1 VLGGEA
7 VLEGEL
13 SIVALANVMRRT
25 PVTRVRELRWTP
37 PQWLNLCIDGIH
49 ARVEPQLLNLCIDG
63 IHARV
68 EALHPSAET
77 PDDEPQRC
85 GGNPEDDL
93 GGAHATTRS
102 PGICG
107 VFFFTGCCTPKGG
120 SLPRPGGGFRRSIP
134 TGGGLCSIQ
143 PTQFQLPDSPSGL
156 ALFVHNKAPIRTLQD
171 LPSRPRRMC
180 AKGGCR
186 GQA

>member
-1 VLGGEA
+1 MVPSAHRGIALTHFLFRGTLRAPGRLFIEVLGGEA

-13 SIVALANVMRRT
+13 SIVALTNVMRRT
-25 PVTRVRELRWTP
+25 PVTRVRELLGHADLTMDP
-37 PQWLNLCIDGIH
+37 SSVLNVCIDGIH
-49 ARVEPQLLNLCIDG
+49 ARVDPQLLNLCIDG

-85 GGNPEDDL
+85 GGKPEDDL

-107 VFFFTGCCTPKGG
+107 VFFFTGCCTPKGVPSPG
-120 SLPRPGGGFRRSIP
+120 SGRFPSLH
-134 TGGGLCSIQ
+134 
-143 PTQFQLPDSPSGL
+143 PDGR
-156 ALFVHNKAPIRTLQD
+156 RTL
-171 LPSRPRRMC
+171 
-180 AKGGCR
+180 
-186 GQA
+186 